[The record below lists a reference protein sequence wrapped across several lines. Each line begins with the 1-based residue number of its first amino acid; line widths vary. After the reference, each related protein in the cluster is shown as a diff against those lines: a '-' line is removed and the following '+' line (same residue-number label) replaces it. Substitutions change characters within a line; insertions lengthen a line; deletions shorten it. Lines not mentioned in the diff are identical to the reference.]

1 MKRFLTICLL
11 VVITLGQG
19 GCLKIEAYGELVN
32 IYDTSGTAETVILTA
47 DGAYRPC
54 GPAGSDPE
62 TVDCSYSEGTDRESL
77 SDSEIRALG
86 LRLLISLLQDPLV
99 LEVPFGANHFS
110 GTYDNGA
117 GISGNL
123 NISEPMLGLPV
134 DVNTTMLAESGMEII
149 VVDFP
154 APAEVPQ
161 GDYHYTLTFNMPAGG
176 PSLRIKPMLTG
187 RLTLGNKTYYPPLL
201 PCASSFTDVPPVS
214 IFVAQTARPLLT
226 SDYLSSVK
234 PCDHKVY
241 DYTGAPPPTVAVV
254 EFYNASLD
262 HYFISIDPNEIN
274 DLDTGVHPGWKRTGL
289 TFNAYA
295 GPSNRDSP
303 VCRYYIPPQHGDSH
317 FFSADPNEC
326 AAVLQRTMTDPN
338 YSGYVAESPNVFYIG
353 LPDTGTGACPA
364 GTVPVYRLWN
374 NRADSNHRYT
384 TSTTV
389 VAQMLAKGY
398 VQEGYGPNA
407 VIMCATL

>member
-1 MKRFLTICLL
+1 LY
-11 VVITLGQG
+11 GQ
-19 GCLKIEAYGELVN
+19 LED
-32 IYDTSGTAETVILTA
+32 IYDTSGTSQIVLVYA
-47 DGAYRPC
+47 DGTYQPC
-54 GPAGSDPE
+54 SAVPQVVCEYQAQGYD
-62 TVDCSYSEGTDRESL
+62 YSA
-77 SDSEIRALG
+77 SEIRALG
-86 LRLLISLLQDPLV
+86 LTLLVQLFLDPLV
-99 LEVPFGANHFS
+99 LEVPVGANHFS

-134 DVNTTMLAESGMEII
+134 DVNTTMLAESGMEIF

-154 APAEVPQ
+154 SPAEVPQ
-161 GDYHYTLTFNMPAGG
+161 GNYHYTLKFNL
-176 PSLRIKPMLTG
+176 PSGSPSVKIKPMLTG
-187 RLTLGNKTYYPPLL
+187 RLTLGNKTYYPPLM
-201 PCASSFTDVPPVS
+201 PCATSFADIPAVS
-214 IFVAQTARPLLT
+214 ILSTQRDLLT

-262 HYFISIDPNEIN
+262 HYFISIDPKEIN
-274 DLDTGVHPGWKRTGL
+274 DLDTGVHPGWMRTGL
-289 TFNAYA
+289 FFNAYA
-295 GPSNRDSP
+295 GTSNSDSP

-353 LPDTGTGACPA
+353 LPDTTTGACPA
-364 GTVPVYRLWN
+364 GAVPVYRLWN

-384 TSTTV
+384 TDTTV
-389 VAQMLAKGY
+389 VKQMLGKGY
-398 VQEGYGPNA
+398 IQEGYGPNA
-407 VIMCATL
+407 VIMCAAM